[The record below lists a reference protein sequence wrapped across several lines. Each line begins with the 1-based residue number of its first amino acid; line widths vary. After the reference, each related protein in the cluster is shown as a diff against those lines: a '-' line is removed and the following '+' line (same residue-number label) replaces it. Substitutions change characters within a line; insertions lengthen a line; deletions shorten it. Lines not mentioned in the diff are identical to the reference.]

1 MSDVSPAEK
10 MPALPVLAN
19 ALPVSQLIPLDKFD
33 DERRKRIG
41 ELAAT
46 VQMTDSNSIM
56 TFGTEPQRRMN
67 AFLDEML
74 KGVRTDETGA
84 AGELIMELA
93 TAIKGLNLPKMKEE
107 VAGEDGIAGML
118 AKLPVVGAHFSA
130 LRHFQETRKEIHEHL
145 DRIEK
150 KASVEMGRLQAENAA
165 ADARARETLINLREL
180 EVYLAAGQV
189 ALVKA
194 RDEFASLKSKV
205 EATQPRDPVQ
215 FSELRDMAEQV
226 NAFETR
232 LLRMNIA
239 VADAMIAIPQIRT
252 AQEAARIEIRN
263 IMDAM
268 LFDMPRLKSAVLQV
282 AALNQINKAA
292 ASTEARRRVAREI
305 GQMGAEALD
314 QAYTTAKLSQ
324 GGAAEDV
331 QVLETVTSRLLDTIA
346 KGAKI
351 SEDNRAK
358 RAEAQQ
364 RIEALKGK
372 LVEGLRA
379 SAAQVG
385 GVGLQGAATA

>member
-1 MSDVSPAEK
+1 MSDVSAAEK

-19 ALPVSQLIPLDKFD
+19 ALPASQLIPLDKFD

-165 ADARARETLINLREL
+165 ADARARETLINLRDL

-268 LFDMPRLKSAVLQV
+268 LFDMPRLKGAILQV
-282 AALNQINKAA
+282 ATLNQINKAA
-292 ASTEARRRVAREI
+292 ASTAARRQVAREI
-305 GQMGAEALD
+305 GQLGADALA
-314 QAYTTAKLSQ
+314 QAYTNAKLSQ
-324 GGAAEDV
+324 GNAAADV
-331 QVLETVTSRLLDTIA
+331 EALESIAGRLLDTIG

-351 SEDNRAK
+351 SEENRRK
-358 RAEAQQ
+358 RDEAQK
-364 RIEALKGK
+364 RIETLKVN
-372 LVEGLRA
+372 LVLGLRA
-379 SAAQVG
+379 SAEQIVRSA
-385 GVGLQGAATA
+385 